1 MDKKRSLLWLIII
14 RAAILVSLGIS
25 SFIIQSA
32 TDTFLPLDT
41 FYLIISSGIV
51 LSLIYTGM
59 YFLAWSIKWQ
69 AYLQLVVD
77 LVIITALV
85 YISGGLKGNFY
96 FLYVFPI
103 LAAGII
109 LSKRAAFQIAALAAL
124 FFGGLVDGLAFNL
137 IPYYRQPT
145 EPVSPAV
152 ALNSVILAWGAF
164 FLIAFLVGYFNQSLQ
179 EAKKNLDQA
188 RRELEIKKQLAMA
201 GEVFAQVAHEIRNPL
216 AAISGSIQVLR
227 KEANLTPEQ
236 KSLMDIV
243 VTESQRVSRILEQY
257 LILAAPRKEIMA
269 WISLSKIAEDTL
281 VLLEKSGELNKEH
294 RIEGNFKKVKVKYF
308 GNENQ
313 FRQLFWNLTKNALK
327 AMVRGGTLKIDFSIP
342 DRKTLKISFQDNGKG
357 MTEEEKKH
365 IFEPFYS
372 GFSSGDGIGMM
383 VVRKIVND
391 YGGQIEVDSQP
402 YQGTKVEI
410 TLPRRK

>member
-1 MDKKRSLLWLIII
+1 
-14 RAAILVSLGIS
+14 
-25 SFIIQSA
+25 
-32 TDTFLPLDT
+32 
-41 FYLIISSGIV
+41 
-51 LSLIYTGM
+51 M

-69 AYLQLVVD
+69 AYLQLVID

-164 FLIAFLVGYFNQSLQ
+164 FSIAFLVGYFNHSLQ

-216 AAISGSIQVLR
+216 AAISGSIQVLS

-257 LILAAPRKEIMA
+257 LILAAPRKETMA

-294 RIEGNFKKVKVKYF
+294 RVEGNFKKVKVKYF

-327 AMVRGGTLKIDFSIP
+327 AMARGGTLKIDFSIP

>member
-1 MDKKRSLLWLIII
+1 MNKKRSLLWLIII
-14 RAAILVSLGIS
+14 RAAILASLGIS

-216 AAISGSIQVLR
+216 AAISGSIQVLS

-327 AMVRGGTLKIDFSIP
+327 AMSRGGTLKIDFSIP

-391 YGGQIEVDSQP
+391 YGGQIEVDSQL